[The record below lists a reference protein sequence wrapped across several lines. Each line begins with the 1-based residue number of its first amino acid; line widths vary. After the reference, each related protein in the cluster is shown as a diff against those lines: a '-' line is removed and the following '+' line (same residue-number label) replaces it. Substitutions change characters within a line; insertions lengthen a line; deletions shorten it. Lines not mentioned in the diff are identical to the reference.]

1 MKEVTELLNSNWFVG
16 IMTGIISGI
25 VVYFITSY
33 IIENRNKI
41 EKKKR
46 IAIANDAVL
55 TSLRPHIA
63 NSGLPSLSQL
73 EAIIS
78 SIARQYEVNTEDMN
92 SPKMFCEDLVVEF
105 VGNVY
110 IPTGLKQESIEKL
123 LDFIELANMNS
134 ANGTASTH
142 KANST
147 TKIEKA
153 SFVAGLLSTTISLV
167 SGIIANWIEEGNFNL
182 IAALISI
189 SALALSFIAYIVTIK
204 KARRDDHLIKTL
216 SSLKMHDLRLQNHG
230 TSFHTL
236 YDREF
241 PFVDYFDGGE

>member
-1 MKEVTELLNSNWFVG
+1 MKAFTELLNSNWFVG

-33 IIENRNKI
+33 IIENRKKI

-63 NSGLPSLSQL
+63 HSGLPSLSQL

-105 VGNVY
+105 VSNVY
-110 IPTGLKQESIEKL
+110 IPTELKQERIEKL
-123 LDFIELANMNS
+123 LDFIELSNMNS
-134 ANGTASTH
+134 ANDIVSTH
-142 KANST
+142 EDHSSA
-147 TKIEKA
+147 KIEKA
-153 SFVAGLLSTTISLV
+153 SFVTGLLSTTISLV
-167 SGIIANWIEEGNFNL
+167 SGIIANWLGEGNFNQ

-189 SALALSFIAYIVTIK
+189 GALVLSLIACIVTIK
-204 KARRDDHLIKTL
+204 KTRRDDHFIKTL
-216 SSLKMHDLRLQNHG
+216 NSLKINNLRLQNHG
-230 TSFHTL
+230 TGFHTL

-241 PFVDYFDGGE
+241 TFVDYFDDGE